1 MTLQE
6 ASELDFNNLTE
17 EDLEKI
23 ENATSPTNLHDLFSI
38 FRGIERHF
46 IIVQPFWKNDYEK
59 WTDEDKRFAKE
70 ILKFSLSYSGFQDV
84 KS

>member
-6 ASELDFNNLTE
+6 VSQLDFQNLTE

-23 ENATSPTNLHDLFSI
+23 ENITSPTSLADLFSI
-38 FRGIERHF
+38 FRGVERHF
-46 IIVQPFWKNDYEK
+46 INVQPFWKQDYKK
-59 WTDEDKRFAKE
+59 WSDEDKRFAKE